1 MKKLTYE
8 FIKED
13 IEYKGYKV
21 LTNHYINSKKN
32 LAGLKILLQ
41 SADCVI
47 QEQFYID
54 DINIKLK
61 SKDNRR

>member
-13 IEYKGYKV
+13 IESKGYKV

-32 LAGLKILLQ
+32 LAELKILSSL
-41 SADCVI
+41 
-47 QEQFYID
+47 YISY
-54 DINIKLK
+54 NYVY
-61 SKDNRR
+61 